1 MNSAFSKFFAYCGL
15 VSVAVA
21 QEAVKFPREAAWP
34 DVVRLTQ
41 PSTLTGVG
49 GKVMITKPVGT
60 EVDAV
65 LSPDHATLVISVKDT
80 DFRGSVPVDK
90 TDFMQRAT
98 AKEEQMHKAD
108 LQADIDIYE
117 AQKAEGKKLEDKE
130 KSAAYDKAH
139 EKEIYGHEP
148 YWCDNGISSPAIP
161 TLVMRNMRRRLNDP
175 DSLRIRSVAK
185 PIHADYN
192 GTKCWR
198 LNFTF
203 SARNAFGGMTT
214 QKAVAWVREDR
225 LLDLSLLSDSDV
237 EF

>member
-1 MNSAFSKFFAYCGL
+1 MTTFIIRLFCCCMVA
-15 VSVAVA
+15 SVAVA

-34 DVVRLTQ
+34 DVVKLTQ
-41 PSTLTGVG
+41 PCPLAGVR
-49 GKVMITKPVGT
+49 GKVTITKPVGT
-60 EVDAV
+60 EVEAV
-65 LSPDHATLVISVKDT
+65 LSQDHATLAISLKGT

-90 TDFMQRAT
+90 TDFIQLAT

-117 AQKAEGKKLEDKE
+117 AQMAERKKLEDQE
-130 KSAAYDKAH
+130 KAAAYDKAH

-203 SARNAFGGMTT
+203 SARNTFGGMTT

-225 LLDLSLLSDSDV
+225 LLDLSLQSDS
-237 EF
+237 E